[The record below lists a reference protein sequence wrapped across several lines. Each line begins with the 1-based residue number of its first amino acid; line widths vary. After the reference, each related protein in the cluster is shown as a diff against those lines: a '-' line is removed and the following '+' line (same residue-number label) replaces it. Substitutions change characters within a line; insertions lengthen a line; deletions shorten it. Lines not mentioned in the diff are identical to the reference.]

1 MIFKF
6 KDLDREIAAVDLE
19 GVSGSVSG
27 TVMDIA
33 HQEIEVITYNTP
45 ISIKV
50 PFENQTDLFHEFL
63 RLCVALESY
72 KENISSKEE
81 AFWATIERAGGTQH

>member
-6 KDLDREIAAVDLE
+6 KDCDREIAAVDLE
-19 GVSGSVSG
+19 GVSGA
-27 TVMDIA
+27 VMDIA